1 MLQRPLTVD
10 RRTCS
15 TDLSP
20 QLDLFAH
27 VAAVYADKGDTAMS
41 NDILYAAVMNRTGRE
56 LDELSVRRP
65 VGKSGQKH
73 SVLKREIR
81 WIQQTLKHMKVIE
94 RVEGERGIWQ
104 LASRNKAGL
113 HQAIPGVRLLAFS
126 TRLGAAIWGD
136 CADIMSRLDQ
146 PVMACLTSPPY
157 PLARAR
163 SYGGPAE
170 AEFVDFVTAAIEP
183 IVARLAPEGSL
194 CLNLGQD
201 VFQSG
206 LPSRSMYIERLLIVL
221 NDRLGL
227 SLMDRL
233 VWHNP
238 SKSPGPIAWASKKRM
253 QLNTAYEPIYWF
265 SPNPSRVKADN
276 RRVLEPHSETH
287 LKLIAAGGEKRTAD
301 YGDGAFTIRP
311 GRYGNATPGR
321 IPRNV
326 ISRGHRC
333 SDTDTYRRDAKRLG
347 LPVHGAMQPLSIPD
361 FLIRFLTEP
370 GDLVVDPYGGSGT
383 TAAAA
388 ERLGR
393 RWVIAENMLDYIRAG
408 GERFREC
415 DGFYMPEVV
424 STWPRAA

>member
-1 MLQRPLTVD
+1 MHYGTTV
-10 RRTCS
+10 
-15 TDLSP
+15 SP

-27 VAAVYADKGDTAMS
+27 VAAVYADNGDTATS
-41 NDILYAAVMNRTGRE
+41 NDTLYAAVMARSGRGQ
-56 LDELSVRRP
+56 DELSIRRP

-126 TRLGAAIWGD
+126 TRLGAAVWGD
-136 CADIMSRLDQ
+136 CVDIMSRLDQ
-146 PVMACLTSPPY
+146 PVMACITSPPY
-157 PLARAR
+157 PLQVGR

-170 AEFVDFVTAAIEP
+170 AEYVDFILEALQP
-183 IVARLAPEGSL
+183 IVARLAPEGSI
-194 CLNLGQD
+194 CLNLSQNI
-201 VFQSG
+201 FHPG
-206 LPSRSMYIERLLIVL
+206 LPSRSTYLERLVIAL

-233 VWHNP
+233 VWHNASTP
-238 SKSPGPIAWASKKRM
+238 PGPIAWASKKRV
-253 QLNTAYEPIYWF
+253 QLNVAFEPIYWF
-265 SPNPSRVKADN
+265 APNPSRVKADN

-287 LKLIAAGGEKRTAD
+287 LKLIAAGGEQRTSS
-301 YGDGAFTIRP
+301 YGDGAYRLSP
-311 GRYGNATPGR
+311 GCYATPTEGR

-333 SDTDTYRRDAKRLG
+333 KDTDAYRRDAQRLG
-347 LPVHGAMQPLSIPD
+347 LPVHGAMQPLSVPD

-370 GDLVVDPYGGSGT
+370 GDLIVDPYAGSGT

-393 RWVIAENMLDYIRAG
+393 RWVMAEQVIDYLRAG

-415 DGFYMPEVV
+415 DGFYMPDVV
-424 STWPRAA
+424 SSWPVAA